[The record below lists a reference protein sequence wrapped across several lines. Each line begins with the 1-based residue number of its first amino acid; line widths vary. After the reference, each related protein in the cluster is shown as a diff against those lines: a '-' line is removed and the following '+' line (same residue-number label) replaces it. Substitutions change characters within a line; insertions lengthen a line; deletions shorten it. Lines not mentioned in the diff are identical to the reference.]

1 MSIELRYQENSI
13 YLNNMVFMDYIL
25 ISFSDVYLLVEFF
38 YRIHVNTV
46 WYMMSKFKKAGDR

>member
-1 MSIELRYQENSI
+1 
-13 YLNNMVFMDYIL
+13 MDYIL